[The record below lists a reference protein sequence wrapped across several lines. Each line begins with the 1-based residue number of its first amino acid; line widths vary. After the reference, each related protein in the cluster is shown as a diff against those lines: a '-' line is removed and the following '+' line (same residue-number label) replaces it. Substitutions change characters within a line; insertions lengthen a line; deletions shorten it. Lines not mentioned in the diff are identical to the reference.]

1 MIALQT
7 DQTPSHADSE
17 GSPSI
22 RSLNVIELGCGCG
35 MVGICL
41 TQLLPTCNVLLTDMP
56 EAEEIVCRNLAVMN
70 PLPSSRAV
78 FMTLD
83 WEAPLPEA
91 IKDQKFDLV
100 IVSECTYNTDTI
112 PALVQTL
119 SALNSQSP
127 NAAVLLSTK
136 VRHSSESM
144 FLDLIR
150 KTNLVESGHTELSLP
165 RDASSNEEPEIVHV
179 YVFQDK
185 EVHRSILST
194 RDGKPFIEILS
205 IE

>member
-1 MIALQT
+1 MITLQT
-7 DQTPSHADSE
+7 DQIPSHADSE
-17 GSPSI
+17 RSPST

-35 MVGICL
+35 VVGICL

-56 EAEEIVCRNLAVMN
+56 EAEEIACRNLAIMN
-70 PLPSSRAV
+70 PLPSSRAA

-83 WEAPLPEA
+83 WEAPLPKA
-91 IKDQKFDLV
+91 IKDQNFDLV

-119 SALNSQSP
+119 SALNRQSP
-127 NAAVLLSTK
+127 NAAILLSTK

-144 FLDLIR
+144 FFDLMR
-150 KTNLVESGHTELSLP
+150 KTNLVEADHTELSLP
-165 RDASSNEEPEIVHV
+165 KDASSDEEPEVAHV
-179 YVFQDK
+179 YVFRGK
-185 EVHRSILST
+185 EVHCSILST
-194 RDGKPFIEILS
+194 RDGKPFIRFLS